1 MKTVITVCYLTGW
14 EHDTVTEG
22 YGFSLGVLRNIP
34 VKRPLSCQN
43 KKQQQRVLIKN
54 HYIKPEKGGN
64 YCIFFPAW
72 RSNHSDSFLVD
83 LNTILLL
90 SLSPTDIWRKAV
102 PLTCLGSVIFSSL
115 FFSASCSFSEASSSA
130 PGLGSLAWNRNQRD
144 SNYIFI
150 FPRWI
155 TTQPLEP
162 TLKEKAFKSASTC
175 WCHGI
180 HRVCHHNSRLG
191 SWFYSKLNRLNQ
203 IFVQLTVRR

>member
-64 YCIFFPAW
+64 YCIFFPAL

-90 SLSPTDIWRKAV
+90 SLSNRHLEK
-102 PLTCLGSVIFSSL
+102 
-115 FFSASCSFSEASSSA
+115 SCSSHLFRFCDFFFLVFFCFLLLLRGFVLCTRTGISGLEQESTWFKLYFYLSKMDHNAA
-130 PGLGSLAWNRNQRD
+130 PGAN
-144 SNYIFI
+144 
-150 FPRWI
+150 
-155 TTQPLEP
+155 T
-162 TLKEKAFKSASTC
+162 
-175 WCHGI
+175 
-180 HRVCHHNSRLG
+180 
-191 SWFYSKLNRLNQ
+191 
-203 IFVQLTVRR
+203 